1 MKKQTS
7 EKDIETYLK
16 RKVERMGGK
25 AYKFS
30 SPGTAGVP
38 DRLVVLPGREM
49 FFVELKAPG
58 RKPTPLQENRIAELG
73 RLGQLVF
80 VIDSREMV
88 DAVLAAG
95 SKVAQHGI

>member
-1 MKKQTS
+1 
-7 EKDIETYLK
+7 
-16 RKVERMGGK
+16 
-25 AYKFS
+25 
-30 SPGTAGVP
+30 
-38 DRLVVLPGREM
+38 M

-58 RKPTPLQENRIAELG
+58 RKPPPLQETRIAELG